1 MTLEE
6 IRIMKYMFLL
16 NRTADALPQP
26 GTDEY
31 DETMRAY
38 GEAVEAL
45 AKAGVLIDCAP
56 LAARS
61 SSTTVR
67 VRDGETILTDGPSA
81 EIKEQL
87 GGYTIVECADLDE
100 ALKWAAT
107 MPAARDASVE
117 VRPIAGP

>member
-1 MTLEE
+1 V
-6 IRIMKYMFLL
+6 RYMFLL
-16 NRTADALPQP
+16 NRTTDALPEP
-26 GTDEY
+26 GTAGF
-31 DETMRAY
+31 DETIRAY

-45 AKAGVLIDCAP
+45 GKAGVLVDCAA

-61 SSTTVR
+61 STTTVR
-67 VRDGETILTDGPSA
+67 VRDGETLLTDGPSA

-100 ALKWAAT
+100 ALKWAAI

-117 VRPIAGP
+117 VRPIVPAR

>member
-1 MTLEE
+1 
-6 IRIMKYMFLL
+6 MFLL
-16 NRTADALPQP
+16 NRTTDGLAAS
-26 GTDEY
+26 GTPEFDQTVRE
-31 DETMRAY
+31 Y
-38 GEAVEAL
+38 GEAMEAL
-45 AKAGVLIDCAP
+45 GKAGVLIDCSP

-61 SSTTVR
+61 SATTVR

-100 ALKWAAT
+100 ALKWAAI

-117 VRPIAGP
+117 VRPIMAVQAPV

>member
-1 MTLEE
+1 MRYL
-6 IRIMKYMFLL
+6 FLL
-16 NRTADALPQP
+16 NRTTDALPEP
-26 GTDEY
+26 GTAEY
-31 DETMRAY
+31 DRTLQAY

-45 AKAGVLIDCAP
+45 AKAGVLVDCAP

-67 VRDGETILTDGPSA
+67 VRDGETILTDGPAA

-100 ALKWAAT
+100 ALKWAAI

-117 VRPIAGP
+117 VRPIAAVPAQP